1 MKQQGLTSRQV
12 EERTANGQK
21 NALPASASKSTAQIL
36 KENIFTLFN
45 LLNFLIA
52 IALALVGAWS
62 NMVFILIIL
71 LNLVIGIA
79 QELHAKKMVDELSL
93 LIVPKAKVIRD
104 GREQSI
110 PVEDVVLDDV
120 LVLDSGQQICCDSV
134 VIEGESEVNESL
146 LTGESDP
153 VNKMEGDPLLSGAS
167 IISGRC
173 LARVVHV
180 GEDNYVSRVTAEIRS
195 GKGVHS
201 QLLDAMRKVT
211 RVTTVMII
219 PLGIILFLEALLL
232 RQVSVYDAVVGSA
245 AGLSK

>member
-1 MKQQGLTSRQV
+1 MSQNGLTSRQV
-12 EERTANGQK
+12 EERIAKGQK

-52 IALALVGAWS
+52 LALALVGAWT

-104 GREQSI
+104 GQEQSI

-120 LVLDSGQQICCDSV
+120 MVLDSGQQICCDSV

-146 LTGESDP
+146 LPGESDP
-153 VNKMEGDPLLSGAS
+153 VNKQAGDSLLSGAS
-167 IISGRC
+167 VISGRC
-173 LARVVHV
+173 LARVLHV
-180 GEDNYVSRVTAEIRS
+180 GAEHYVSRVTAELRS
-195 GKGVHS
+195 G
-201 QLLDAMRKVT
+201 
-211 RVTTVMII
+211 
-219 PLGIILFLEALLL
+219 
-232 RQVSVYDAVVGSA
+232 
-245 AGLSK
+245 

>member
-1 MKQQGLTSRQV
+1 MSQNGLTSRQV
-12 EERTANGQK
+12 EERIAKGQK

-52 IALALVGAWS
+52 LALALVGAWT

-104 GREQSI
+104 GQEQSI

-120 LVLDSGQQICCDSV
+120 MVLDSGQQICCDSV

-153 VNKMEGDPLLSGAS
+153 VNKKAGDSLL
-167 IISGRC
+167 
-173 LARVVHV
+173 
-180 GEDNYVSRVTAEIRS
+180 
-195 GKGVHS
+195 
-201 QLLDAMRKVT
+201 
-211 RVTTVMII
+211 
-219 PLGIILFLEALLL
+219 
-232 RQVSVYDAVVGSA
+232 
-245 AGLSK
+245 